1 MDEEI
6 FLDQHEEIFRDFI
19 KSDQEILHLEPMNS
33 YFRKLAHDLGAEFKC
48 LTKSDGEGAERHIV
62 VEKTEQSFLP
72 EKTNR
77 KKRQTWS
84 FGDREFFVDTTRKSV
99 EVYWTKMAILGSM
112 MKKQIHVML
121 CAKKSAQVHLRSKK
135 IKSSKS
141 LMRLGNRQKNA
152 GGKRVKPLWL
162 LKKSGIF
169 YLSRKC
175 CF

>member
-99 EVYWTKMAILGSM
+99 EVYLDKDGNIGFYDEKTNPR
-112 MKKQIHVML
+112 HV
-121 CAKKSAQVHLRSKK
+121 VRKK
-135 IKSSKS
+135 ISSGSFKIKE
-141 LMRLGNRQKNA
+141 NQIIEITDA
-152 GGKRVKPLWL
+152 AW
-162 LKKSGIF
+162 
-169 YLSRKC
+169 
-175 CF
+175 